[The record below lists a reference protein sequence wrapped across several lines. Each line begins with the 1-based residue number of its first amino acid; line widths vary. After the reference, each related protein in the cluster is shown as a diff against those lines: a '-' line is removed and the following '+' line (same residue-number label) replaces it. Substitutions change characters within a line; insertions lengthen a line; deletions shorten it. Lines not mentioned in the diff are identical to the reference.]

1 MPPWPYRSVSAGGF
15 GVGFAVGFRRKPGAN
30 PTAKSVSTW
39 VKLQLAVCML
49 PLTLPGRSLHPTP
62 THLPVSFL
70 GGCLLLRPEPTGFVR
85 RREALFDDATLTCGR
100 VRRENAAKFL
110 VQGGTRCL
118 STPNFTEMQCRRASG
133 TQMIRVV
140 EERRL
145 MCRTHDCSV
154 SAVFEC
160 ARTPP
165 HDDVIAPCT
174 MAEHEFT
181 QKIGGLCARSL
192 S

>member
-1 MPPWPYRSVSAGGF
+1 MAVSVGF
-15 GVGFAVGFRRKPGAN
+15 GGRFRRRVRCGFPPQTRRKPDGEVGFN
-30 PTAKSVSTW
+30 VG
-39 VKLQLAVCML
+39 LQLAVCML
-49 PLTLPGRSLHPTP
+49 PLTLPGGGRSLHPTP

-70 GGCLLLRPEPTGFVR
+70 GGCWLLRPPEPTGFVR
-85 RREALFDDATLTCGR
+85 RREAPFDDATLTCGR
-100 VRRENAAKFL
+100 VRRGNAAKFL